1 MNAPSILFKI
11 DGLATLKALNVRKE
25 GPDDEKIV
33 AVDVKLEFKKVDRR
47 LCDYFD
53 DAIAEFLWRG
63 ETDALIVRNPFL
75 KPLAYVNSIKDAT
88 ITIGTHEYSG
98 CDVGK
103 FQIEPQDGG
112 VITFTCSAT
121 VNPNEADI
129 ADLAKAVQDD
139 TQVSIEGPPDLFGH
153 NPLGDVVVKLKAI
166 NGDLLVGLKD

>member
-1 MNAPSILFKI
+1 MTQESILFKI
-11 DGLATLKALNVRKE
+11 DSLATIKALNIRKE
-25 GPDDEKIV
+25 GEDDEKIV

-47 LCDYFD
+47 LCAYFD
-53 DAIAEFLWRG
+53 SAIEEFLWRG
-63 ETDALIVRNPFL
+63 ETDALMVRNAFL

-88 ITIGTHEYSG
+88 IVIGTHEYSG

-112 VITFTCSAT
+112 VITLTCSAT

-139 TQVSIEGPPDLFGH
+139 TQVSIEGPPDLFARAI
-153 NPLGDVVVKLKAI
+153 PTDLVRLK
-166 NGDLLVGLKD
+166 G